1 MKHISYFLFETS
13 LGICG
18 IAWQGPETKNSSPA
32 VLFLQLPDTT
42 EKLTEEKIAESTGGQ
57 KADPPPSINGIAE
70 RIRTHLNG
78 KVQDLSDIPV
88 DLEGVGSFTR
98 QVLTACRNI
107 PAGRTMSYS
116 ELAQV
121 IHRPKAARAVGQ
133 ALARNPIPLII
144 PCHRVLT
151 QAGRA
156 GGFSAPGGVETK
168 KRILAKEGVTI
179 K

>member
-1 MKHISYFLFETS
+1 
-13 LGICG
+13 
-18 IAWQGPETKNSSPA
+18 
-32 VLFLQLPDTT
+32 
-42 EKLTEEKIAESTGGQ
+42 LTEEKIAESTGGR
-57 KADPPPSINGIAE
+57 KADPPPSIIGIAE

-78 KVQDLSDIPV
+78 EVQDFSDIPV
-88 DLEGVGSFTR
+88 DFEVVGSFTR

-116 ELAQV
+116 ELAQA

-151 QAGRA
+151 LAGRA
-156 GGFSAPGGVETK
+156 GGFSAPGGVATK
-168 KRILAKEGVTI
+168 KRILAKEGMTI